1 MIDITITKTDSKY
14 IIKTEGHSG
23 YAPEG
28 EDIVCAGVS
37 TVMLLATAMS
47 IVEDGE
53 LIDMSS
59 GNTEIEL
66 PRNPKTK
73 SFIESLKIAFDT
85 MKIRYGKYIRISFR
99 GV

>member
-1 MIDITITKTDSKY
+1 MIDITITKDNSKY

-37 TVMLLATAMS
+37 SVMLLAAAMS

-53 LIDMSS
+53 LIDMNS
-59 GNTEIEL
+59 GHTEVEL
-66 PRNPKTK
+66 PQNEKTE
-73 SFIESLKIAFDT
+73 SFIESLKITLDT
-85 MKIRYGKYIRISFR
+85 MRIRYGKYIRISFK